1 MVRRRKSP
9 PEIEFDCV
17 LAERLRAMA
26 PSIGGIAP
34 ALWLPSFSSSE
45 ASESP
50 EEDEEDEKRPP
61 LRPRLLVPDGA
72 RALGNNGLS
81 IEETHIAS
89 AGGSPNDDVEK
100 LKRKLR
106 KRVTQAV
113 DTQQKPTPLQ
123 HSDVSMDRSY
133 GSCRKLVTYISDNMA
148 TSPGFIEQ
156 MDRIILACF
165 SGASKRVL
173 SSVAT
178 QEVWFRAS
186 ESEEEEEV
194 EEAREVMTALISRRG
209 PRGRVKPIEREAASD
224 DVVIKQER
232 VEGTSATPRA
242 TAAGGT
248 AADGADLS
256 ARCGSLLEKRR
267 GAEPAKEAVHQETIA
282 GISGGGAEEGGSA
295 SSRAE
300 SSAEE
305 RVEADTGTDEEREER
320 KRPKKRMVPRQH
332 EDGLLTF
339 KEAIGEL
346 CYQERRSPEQTDF
359 FKERL
364 RNKIRGSM
372 CKSTAPCQD
381 KMCRIWHDVEAH
393 TDRCKNSKCEFK
405 LRILVR
411 ETMYKRH
418 SKQLAIKNASQKLRK
433 KNATLDELNA
443 TELSEPGTFA
453 EAIVAL
459 ESEIEIL
466 EQGLITEEAEMA
478 EINGTLEKYWATLN
492 EIGIEWRH
500 DSIDNFPEFVTHYA
514 NKKKRK

>member
-1 MVRRRKSP
+1 
-9 PEIEFDCV
+9 
-17 LAERLRAMA
+17 
-26 PSIGGIAP
+26 
-34 ALWLPSFSSSE
+34 
-45 ASESP
+45 
-50 EEDEEDEKRPP
+50 
-61 LRPRLLVPDGA
+61 
-72 RALGNNGLS
+72 
-81 IEETHIAS
+81 
-89 AGGSPNDDVEK
+89 
-100 LKRKLR
+100 
-106 KRVTQAV
+106 
-113 DTQQKPTPLQ
+113 
-123 HSDVSMDRSY
+123 MDRSY

-186 ESEEEEEV
+186 EEEEEEEV

-248 AADGADLS
+248 AADGA
-256 ARCGSLLEKRR
+256 GSLLEKRPR
-267 GAEPAKEAVHQETIA
+267 SRTSKKKLSTKKPLQELVVAEPKKAARR
-282 GISGGGAEEGGSA
+282 
-295 SSRAE
+295 RAE
-300 SSAEE
+300 LSSAEE
-305 RVEADTGTDEEREER
+305 SVEADTGTDEGGEER

-332 EDGLLTF
+332 EDVVNSALPVEDEQGLLTF

-364 RNKIRGSM
+364 RKSIQFVDALLCRPPPGKMCTRTCSKIRGSM

>member
-1 MVRRRKSP
+1 
-9 PEIEFDCV
+9 
-17 LAERLRAMA
+17 
-26 PSIGGIAP
+26 
-34 ALWLPSFSSSE
+34 
-45 ASESP
+45 
-50 EEDEEDEKRPP
+50 
-61 LRPRLLVPDGA
+61 
-72 RALGNNGLS
+72 
-81 IEETHIAS
+81 
-89 AGGSPNDDVEK
+89 
-100 LKRKLR
+100 
-106 KRVTQAV
+106 
-113 DTQQKPTPLQ
+113 
-123 HSDVSMDRSY
+123 MDRSY

-194 EEAREVMTALISRRG
+194 EEAREVMAGLISRRG

-242 TAAGGT
+242 TAASGT
-248 AADGADLS
+248 AADGAGLERREV
-256 ARCGSLLEKRR
+256 AGSLLEKRPR
-267 GAEPAKEAVHQETIA
+267 SRTSKKKLSTKKPLQELVVAEPKKAARR
-282 GISGGGAEEGGSA
+282 
-295 SSRAE
+295 RAE
-300 SSAEE
+300 LSSAEE
-305 RVEADTGTDEEREER
+305 SVEADTGTDEEREER

-332 EDGLLTF
+332 EDVVNSALPVEDEQGLLTF

-364 RNKIRGSM
+364 RKSIQFVDALLCRPPPGKMCTRTCSKIRGSM

-466 EQGLITEEAEMA
+466 EQGLITEKAEIA